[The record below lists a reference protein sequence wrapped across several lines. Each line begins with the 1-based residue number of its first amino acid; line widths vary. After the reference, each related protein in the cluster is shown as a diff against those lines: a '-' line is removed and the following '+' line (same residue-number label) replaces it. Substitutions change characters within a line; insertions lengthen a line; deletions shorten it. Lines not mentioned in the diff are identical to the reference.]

1 MAQNSPELTLLKFF
15 SSHEKCKQGI
25 GTIIKIGN
33 TIVEN
38 VRSLDVI
45 LNKLKE
51 ILSAATRQ
59 RIFTSYGLLLH
70 CTFIYVNKSVF

>member
-1 MAQNSPELTLLKFF
+1 MKSASR
-15 SSHEKCKQGI
+15 GI

-38 VRSLDVI
+38 VRSLDAI

-51 ILSAATRQ
+51 MLPAATRQ

-70 CTFIYVNKSVF
+70 CTFTVGDNIIIMYICRLG